1 MRKSV
6 VGCLITISLLGACAP
21 IKDATL
27 HNQIIASKC
36 NQQNQYRY
44 TVADL
49 PTALD
54 DIAVD
59 TALRHKLSAGSLH
72 IANTIGI
79 INYLNEYSA
88 LLNKET
94 TPLTMDKRMRILELE
109 QAIDHQI
116 NNASLVI
123 SAVSSELDCEEERIS
138 QIAHYLTEKQ
148 GSLESKLTIGAIV
161 LGASGAILT
170 GGVIKNDKASNAVG
184 ISTGIGEAGLGLA
197 MLFNKRKIEFYHQRN
212 ILRDIYEGPAV
223 SSLFPSFIWYYL
235 NYEDKNQP
243 ALRKDIIDKWSQF
256 GQIDQDALHISSLY
270 FGDGGV
276 YTADELNNRADMY
289 DQLESQIYL
298 LKQKLMTLAAE
309 IDSLK
314 SLN

>member
-79 INYLNEYSA
+79 I
-88 LLNKET
+88 
-94 TPLTMDKRMRILELE
+94 
-109 QAIDHQI
+109 
-116 NNASLVI
+116 
-123 SAVSSELDCEEERIS
+123 
-138 QIAHYLTEKQ
+138 
-148 GSLESKLTIGAIV
+148 
-161 LGASGAILT
+161 
-170 GGVIKNDKASNAVG
+170 
-184 ISTGIGEAGLGLA
+184 
-197 MLFNKRKIEFYHQRN
+197 
-212 ILRDIYEGPAV
+212 
-223 SSLFPSFIWYYL
+223 
-235 NYEDKNQP
+235 
-243 ALRKDIIDKWSQF
+243 
-256 GQIDQDALHISSLY
+256 
-270 FGDGGV
+270 
-276 YTADELNNRADMY
+276 
-289 DQLESQIYL
+289 
-298 LKQKLMTLAAE
+298 
-309 IDSLK
+309 
-314 SLN
+314 